1 MNIIYKFRKLII
13 LFKQR
18 NKRRRQA
25 SALKKMNSE
34 QMKAF
39 NMVKSF
45 AVKHNDAIRFDP
57 YSDEILILLPKML
70 ITLKNDTIYVHNTTG
85 FLTIPIETAA
95 YEMLVDIIHIESHK
109 ERRKLKYEVKQRIND
124 FLTKISESDN
134 DLIN

>member
-1 MNIIYKFRKLII
+1 MNIIYKIRKSIV

-18 NKRRRQA
+18 VKKRRQV
-25 SALKKMNSE
+25 SALKKMNSD

-45 AVKHNDAIRFDP
+45 AIKHNDAIRFDP

-70 ITLKNDTIYVHNTTG
+70 ITLKNDTIYLHNTTG
-85 FLTIPIETAA
+85 FLTVPIETAA
-95 YEMLVDIIHIESHK
+95 YEMLVNIIQIESHK

-124 FLTKISESDN
+124 FLTKISE
-134 DLIN
+134 I